1 MTQWFYRIDASV
13 KSDDR
18 GPISAKELLQL
29 IRDGVI
35 HEDTLIRKDDSNW
48 VLSTEV
54 NGLWAAAGRPIAA
67 FECPYC
73 NRPIPK
79 PPVLCTSC
87 HQQVTHAVGHLATP
101 APLGLISTNKPGS
114 RFRKW
119 FNIKR
124 K

>member
-18 GPISAKELLQL
+18 GPINAKELLQL

-35 HEDTLIRKDDSNW
+35 QEDTLIRKDDSNW

-73 NRPIPK
+73 NKPIPK
-79 PPVLCTSC
+79 PPVQCATC
-87 HQQVTHAVGHLATP
+87 HQQVTHAVGHLEPP
-101 APLGLISTNKPGS
+101 ASLDLKNTNKPGS
-114 RFRKW
+114 QLRKW